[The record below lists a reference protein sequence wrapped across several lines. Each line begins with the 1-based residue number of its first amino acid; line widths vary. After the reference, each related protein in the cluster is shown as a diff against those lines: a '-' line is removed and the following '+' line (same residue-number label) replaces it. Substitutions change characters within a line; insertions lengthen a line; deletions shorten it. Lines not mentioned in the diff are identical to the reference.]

1 MMNTTLRME
10 MTQSMTHG
18 SLSRPTKAYIA
29 GPMRGLP
36 EYNFPAFHAAAADLR
51 ERGYEVDN
59 PAEHDEGRGFDPKT
73 GEGEKS
79 FREYMAH
86 DLPLICA
93 ADVVVVLPGWRGSE
107 GASLEVAVAKSLGI
121 EVLSYPS
128 LHCADLSV
136 RTAEDIKSTSR
147 HPVSQRFHE
156 ILRELGETHDRKSAD
171 YGKEGDPLANVRAS
185 EEWGIPAWVGAMV
198 RGTDKVRRLQTQA
211 TRGSLANESAVDAFM
226 DLAVYAIIALVLFEE
241 LAAKGVTE

>member
-1 MMNTTLRME
+1 
-10 MTQSMTHG
+10 MTHG
-18 SLSRPTKAYIA
+18 SPTKAYIC

-51 ERGYEVDN
+51 ERGYVVDN

-73 GEGEKS
+73 GEGEKT

-86 DLPLICA
+86 DLPLVCA
-93 ADVVVVLPGWRGSE
+93 SDVVVVLPGWRDSE
-107 GASLEVAVAKSLGI
+107 GARLEVGVALALKIL
-121 EVLSYPS
+121 VLDYPG
-128 LHCADLSV
+128 LEPADVSV
-136 RTAEDIKSTSR
+136 RTPEDVYQQPR

-171 YGKEGDPLANVRAS
+171 YGKTGDPLANVRAS
-185 EEWGIPAWVGAMV
+185 EEWGIDAWVGAMV

-211 TRGSLANESAVDAFM
+211 TRGSLANESAIDAFN
-226 DLAVYAIIALVLFEE
+226 DLAVYAIIARVLFEE
-241 LAAKGVTE
+241 QAVTT